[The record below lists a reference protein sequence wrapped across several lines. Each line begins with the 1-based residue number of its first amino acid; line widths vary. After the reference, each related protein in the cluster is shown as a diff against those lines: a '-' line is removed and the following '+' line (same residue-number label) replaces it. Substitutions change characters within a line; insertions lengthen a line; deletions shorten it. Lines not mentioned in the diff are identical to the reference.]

1 MHNEGWADQEH
12 TVPPQLQKTKQSMWA
27 WIQMGGQ
34 VCWRVSVCASSF
46 LIASILLVKWE
57 GRSEV
62 ESKNRGGGVGSL
74 REERYEILFQRY
86 GKVNGQGRII

>member
-1 MHNEGWADQEH
+1 M
-12 TVPPQLQKTKQSMWA
+12 
-27 WIQMGGQ
+27 
-34 VCWRVSVCASSF
+34 CWRVSVCASSF

-74 REERYEILFQRY
+74 REERYEILF
-86 GKVNGQGRII
+86 